1 MSTLRKALTVL
12 AMSSSLALVGCGG
25 GGSGSGS
32 SETSSSSKNSS
43 TRSQETQVM
52 QGQFVDSAV
61 SGLWYETETQSGFT
75 DLDGIFN
82 FLEGETVSFYLGQTL
97 LGSVEA
103 KDLVTPLDMLTTDD
117 HPDKLQNMLRILQT
131 LDADSDSSNGI
142 EINTTTSDYLD
153 QFTIPLNNPATL
165 FQASSV
171 VNDLVAAVT
180 NGSDLIDAVDSFVHF
195 RETLLSQRRDVEG
208 EIVLD
213 LLNTTWDAEI
223 TSTECGE
230 TETASLVYNF
240 NIVGATTMGNHRL
253 RQVEDEF
260 GDVSCEPTGWGILFT
275 TYETDEKF
283 ACANECTED
292 DLNRVI
298 IGEDDL
304 GDVVTTL
311 TFDGEADKIT
321 IITSYFD
328 GTETQT
334 STTVLTKRS

>member
-1 MSTLRKALTVL
+1 
-12 AMSSSLALVGCGG
+12 MSSSLALVGCGG
-25 GGSGSGS
+25 GGGSSSGSGS
-32 SETSSSSKNSS
+32 SDSDSSSAKSNSAQA
-43 TRSQETQVM
+43 QETQVM

-75 DLDGIFN
+75 DLNGIFN
-82 FLEGETVSFYLGQTL
+82 FLEGETVTFYLGQTV

-103 KDLVTPLDMLTTDD
+103 KDLVTPLDMLTSND

-142 EINTTTSDYLD
+142 EINNTTSDYLD

-165 FQASSV
+165 FQASGI
-171 VNDLVAAVT
+171 VNDIVAAVT

-208 EIVLD
+208 EIILD

-223 TSTECGE
+223 TSTECDDSE
-230 TETASLVYNF
+230 SATLVYNF
-240 NIVGATTMGNHRL
+240 NIVGATTIGNHRL
-253 RQVEDEF
+253 RQVEDDF
-260 GDVSCEPTGWGILFT
+260 GGMSCEPAGWGVLFT

-283 ACANECTED
+283 ACANECTEE

-298 IGEDDL
+298 VGEDDL
-304 GDVVTTL
+304 GDVITTL
-311 TFDGEADKIT
+311 TYSDDDNQIT

-328 GTETQT
+328 GNETQT
-334 STTVLTKRS
+334 TTSVLTKRS